1 MHWQLAVLAA
11 MRARRVALRGGGWS
25 VCFLLGF
32 LHVVSRNDEERGQL
46 CSGSTASSRREESG
60 GAWVQVDVG
69 GMWMYRWMYRWML
82 QWESDGVVMITRRP
96 HRCGRA
102 SAVARQK
109 EESVTIRVRIYIH
122 T

>member
-1 MHWQLAVLAA
+1 M
-11 MRARRVALRGGGWS
+11 
-25 VCFLLGF
+25 
-32 LHVVSRNDEERGQL
+32 VSRNDEERGQL

-60 GAWVQVDVG
+60 GAWVQGHVG
-69 GMWMYRWMYRWML
+69 GCRWMYRWMYRWML

-122 T
+122 TY